1 MTVTVDFFAA
11 SKRHHAD
18 AMLLQKEG
26 REPNAGHL
34 FGFSAEC
41 GIKALLVDSGY
52 PTDPDG
58 DLKKPSQPTPDAR
71 KHVDELSGLM
81 HNIIASLSGRSGAQF
96 LAQIPNVGN
105 FADWKVSHRYYAASS
120 IPPSL
125 EKWQV
130 AADEVQGMLQNLQSN
145 KGLI

>member
-1 MTVTVDFFAA
+1 MTGSVDFFAA

-18 AMLLQKEG
+18 ATLLQKEG

-41 GIKALLVDSGY
+41 GLKALLVNSGY

-58 DLKKPSQPTPDAR
+58 DLIKPSPSTFNPRTHIDA
-71 KHVDELSGLM
+71 LTGLLPQ
-81 HNIIASLSGRSGAQF
+81 IITYLSGRSGAKY
-96 LAQIPNVGN
+96 LAHIPNVGD

-120 IPPSL
+120 IPSSV
-125 EKWQV
+125 EKWGV
-130 AADEVQGMLQNLQSN
+130 AADEIQVMLQNLQSD
-145 KGLI
+145 KGVV